1 MRHVPAYSPVR
12 TGAGREARTARHSP
26 AIVHSEPPIS
36 APMGRIPTA
45 TVLLLL
51 LAGLTGCASGATDL
65 DGDRKVVW
73 PLQFTG
79 ASRTLDLRF
88 VDAVTIYR
96 DTVNAVI
103 EEVWSRLPESYV
115 ELDIP
120 IGGANPDAWLM
131 GNPGF
136 RVHGRLG
143 GTPMT
148 DYLEC
153 GRTLTGDVAE
163 QYELRLAVMTQLH
176 RIDGRTLF
184 VSAVAATARPQST
197 SGNLRQC
204 ASTGRLERRIAT
216 RIREN
221 LVEPRPAGSGS

>member
-1 MRHVPAYSPVR
+1 MRRVPAYSPVR
-12 TGAGREARTARHSP
+12 IGAHRRAVAASQPGEPPERT
-26 AIVHSEPPIS
+26 PIS
-36 APMGRIPTA
+36 APMDRIPTT

-51 LAGLTGCASGATDL
+51 VVGLAGCASGATDL

-79 ASRTLDLRF
+79 ASRALDLRF
-88 VDAVTIYR
+88 VDAVTTYR
-96 DTVNAVI
+96 DTVNAII

-120 IGGANPDAWLM
+120 IGGVNPDAWLL

-136 RVHGRLG
+136 RAHGRVG
-143 GTPMT
+143 GTPLT

-153 GRTLTGDVAE
+153 GRTLTGDVAD

-176 RIDGRTLF
+176 RIDGRTLV

-197 SGNLRQC
+197 SGNLQQC
-204 ASTGRLERRIAT
+204 ASTGRLEHRIT
-216 RIREN
+216 NRIREN